1 MVETKQY
8 EELKQ
13 LLVKTATDID
23 GKVLAMNAK
32 AEAGE
37 KIGKENTAELQGL
50 LSKFS
55 TMQKDLDDMALS
67 MKRTGSQFSG
77 EGKTPMAMLTEHFEK
92 SKDFENFARIK
103 KGNFSIEI
111 PEVKAT
117 QLTASVA
124 PGTVILPTY
133 VPGIVMPNLRRPT
146 VLDIIPTAPTSQNAV
161 HYVQETSYTSNA
173 AYVAE
178 GELKPEDAAVL
189 SEVTAPV
196 QTLAALMRVSKQLL
210 DDLPALLGYITM
222 RGPRKLQQVK
232 ESAVLFGAG
241 GSSLTGITTVA
252 AGFNPGSDV
261 IVQAPNR
268 VDVLG
273 AAALQ
278 ATLAEYVANGAVIH
292 STDLYLLKHAKDTQN
307 RYLFPELRESGT
319 IDGLRITETRL
330 AAMKGKFLVGDF
342 EIGAQLFQRQGLTIE
357 MFDQDRDNVARNLIT
372 IRMEER
378 HALATY
384 RPDAFVYGTFAAAIT
399 DLTS

>member
-1 MVETKQY
+1 MDTKQY
-8 EELKQ
+8 DDLKQ
-13 LLVKTATDID
+13 LVEKTAQHID
-23 GKVLAMNAK
+23 TQVLEMNRK
-32 AEAGE
+32 AEEGE
-37 KIGKENTAELQGL
+37 KIGKENTAALQKA
-50 LSKFS
+50 LSEFQK
-55 TMQKDLDDMALS
+55 MQSDLDAMALE
-67 MKRTGSQFSG
+67 MARKGGSFG
-77 EGKTPMAMLTEHFEK
+77 NEGRTPMQLLTDHFEK

-103 KGNFSIEI
+103 KGSFTLEI

-117 QLTASVA
+117 QLTATVA

-146 VLDIIPTAPTSQNAV
+146 VLDIIPTAPTSSNAI

-178 GELKPEDAAVL
+178 GEVKPEDAAVL

-252 AGFNPGSDV
+252 AAFAPAADV
-261 IVQAPNR
+261 VVQAPNR

-273 AAALQ
+273 AAGLQ
-278 ATLAEYVANGAVIH
+278 ATLAEYQANGAVIH

-319 IDGLRITETRL
+319 IDGLRITETRI

-342 EIGAQLFQRQGLTIE
+342 EIGSQLFQRQGLTIE
-357 MFDQDRDNVARNLIT
+357 MFDQDRDNVQRNLIT

-384 RPDAFVYGTFAAAIT
+384 RPDAFVYGTFSTAIT
-399 DLTS
+399 DLTA